1 MLRLAPAA
9 PPRRRLAPL
18 DAAEQRRHKLRNVMQ
33 SALLL
38 GGMIALMG
46 LCGWLLFG
54 PDGVLGLG
62 LGAALALAFA
72 PQVSPAMV
80 LRLYQAREL
89 TPDRVPAVF
98 AVLARLT
105 ERAGLPRMP
114 RLYYIPSAMLNA
126 FAVGGREDAVIA
138 ITDGMLRRL
147 DLRELTGV
155 LAHEVSHIRNRDLWL
170 MNLADL
176 AGRMTRMMT
185 LLGFALVIVSLPL
198 WLSGAAGPPWLLI
211 LLLLFAPQLTMLLQL
226 ALSRAREF
234 DADLDA
240 AGLTGDPG
248 GLASALAKLER
259 YGRGVWERILMPGR
273 QLPEPSLLRSHPPTE
288 ERIARLAALT
298 GMPPEAEPAS
308 TGLAAIPR
316 ERVALPWQA
325 VRRPAHGRLLGFWY

>member
-1 MLRLAPAA
+1 MMRLAPAA

-38 GGMIALMG
+38 GGMIVLMG

-54 PDGVLGLG
+54 PDGVLVLG
-62 LGAALALAFA
+62 LGVALALALA

-198 WLSGAAGPPWLLI
+198 
-211 LLLLFAPQLTMLLQL
+211 LFAPQLTMLLQL

-234 DADLDA
+234 NADLDA

-248 GLASALAKLER
+248 GLASALAKLEPHR
-259 YGRGVWERILMPGR
+259 RGVWERILMPGR

-298 GMPPEAEPAS
+298 GMLPEAEPAS

-316 ERVALPWQA
+316 EPVALPWQA
-325 VRRPAHGRLLGFWY
+325 VRRAAHGRLLGFWY